1 MLKNFT
7 SWLNEQDDPL
17 AADPMAAVGGEA
29 AAPAAPGEK
38 SQIRAILISNPIGT
52 ADRPGDM
59 VTKQYNEYILDM
71 ERVKEW
77 IGKNAKDS
85 EKDILDYLS
94 GKDIDIK
101 DAHKKFTAAV
111 QSNEFGKPQTV
122 IDIDF
127 TKEGDPTTKDINLIF
142 LA

>member
-1 MLKNFT
+1 MLKNFN
-7 SWLNEQDDPL
+7 SWLNEQTDPL
-17 AADPMAAVGGEA
+17 AADPMAAPGG
-29 AAPAAPGEK
+29 AAPAAAPGE
-38 SQIRAILISNPIGT
+38 SQQVRAILISNPIGT
-52 ADRPGDM
+52 VDTPGDT

-77 IGKNAKDS
+77 IEKNAKDS

-94 GKDIDIK
+94 GKDVEIK
-101 DAHKKFTAAV
+101 DAHKKFTSAV

>member
-1 MLKNFT
+1 MLKNFN
-7 SWLNEQDDPL
+7 SWLTEQT
-17 AADPMAAVGGEA
+17 DPMSMDPAV
-29 AAPAAPGEK
+29 AAPAVPVAPGK
-38 SQIRAILISNPIGT
+38 PAQIRAILISNPIGT
-52 ADRPGDM
+52 VDTPGDT

-77 IGKNAKDS
+77 IEKNAKDS

-94 GKDIDIK
+94 GKDVDIK